1 MRNGKH
7 GPEPKA
13 PYLSENTMFSP
24 NPSAP
29 FPNQLETAKLS
40 PTVGAG
46 DSASP
51 CKLNKGLRDMR
62 LTQKSVEGLTSD
74 GRRRDVTVSGMP
86 GLIVRVARAH
96 GRDVRTWRYRYFRDG
111 RAQIAT
117 LGDFPAVSVSAA
129 RVLHAELIE
138 IARNGGDPRAHVEA
152 RALSRLPASARLA
165 STGPTVRDVVD
176 DFLRTTD
183 RKRPEQVR
191 ALLEANVLP
200 EIGDLAAADV
210 RKRDFLRIYD
220 VILARDS
227 KTVANR
233 VHALLKQVFAV
244 ALDHDLI
251 DVMPGFPRD
260 KPGGPEHPR
269 ERVLADDEI
278 ATLWRTLDAL
288 TPSGKR
294 GKGIT
299 RPLALALKIA
309 LVTAQRRG
317 EIATAKWADIVEID
331 TVDATGKRGRRK
343 AWHIPE
349 TKTDAAHTVPLS
361 PLALRLLDELR
372 EHAGTSPY
380 WLPNALNPA
389 ASADDRARTI
399 TAAAKRI
406 RADVGIDEWT
416 PHDLRRTARTGMAAL
431 GVPDAVAKRCL
442 NHADGD
448 RMARIYNR
456 HSYAAEMGDALDRW
470 AAHVE
475 KITV

>member
-1 MRNGKH
+1 
-7 GPEPKA
+7 
-13 PYLSENTMFSP
+13 
-24 NPSAP
+24 
-29 FPNQLETAKLS
+29 
-40 PTVGAG
+40 
-46 DSASP
+46 
-51 CKLNKGLRDMR
+51 MR
-62 LTQKSVEGLTSD
+62 LNQKAIEGLTSN
-74 GRRRDVTVSGMP
+74 GRRRDVSIRGTP
-86 GLIVRVARAH
+86 GLIMRVARAH
-96 GRDVRTWRYRYFRDG
+96 GRDSKTWRFRYFRDG
-111 RAQIAT
+111 RAQYAT

-129 RVLHAELIE
+129 RVLHAELIV

-152 RALSRLPASARLA
+152 RAAERLPASARPA
-165 STGPTVRDVVD
+165 STGPTVRDIVE
-176 DFLRTTD
+176 DFVRTSK
-183 RKRPEQVR
+183 RKNPEDAR

-200 EIGDLAAADV
+200 FIGDLPAADV

-220 VILARDS
+220 VILARGAR
-227 KTVANR
+227 VLANR

-251 DVMPGFPRD
+251 DALPGFPRD
-260 KPGGPEHPR
+260 KPGGVERPR
-269 ERVLADDEI
+269 ERVLSDDEI
-278 ATLWRTLDAL
+278 GTLWRTLDAL
-288 TPSGKR
+288 TPPGKR

-299 RPLALALKIA
+299 RPLALALKLD

-349 TKTDAAHTVPLS
+349 TKTDAAHTLPLS

-372 EHAGTSPY
+372 AYAGTSPY

-399 TAAAKRI
+399 TRAAKRI
-406 RADVGIDEWT
+406 RKAVGISDWT
-416 PHDLRRTARTGMAAL
+416 PHDLRRTARTGLAAL

-448 RMARIYNR
+448 RMSMIYNR
-456 HSYAAEMGDALDRW
+456 HGYAAEMADALDRW

-475 KITV
+475 AITK

>member
-1 MRNGKH
+1 
-7 GPEPKA
+7 
-13 PYLSENTMFSP
+13 
-24 NPSAP
+24 
-29 FPNQLETAKLS
+29 
-40 PTVGAG
+40 
-46 DSASP
+46 
-51 CKLNKGLRDMR
+51 MR
-62 LTQKSVEGLTSD
+62 LNQKAIEGLTSN
-74 GRRRDVTVSGMP
+74 GRRRDVTVAGMP

-111 RAQIAT
+111 RAQYAT
-117 LGDFPAVSVSAA
+117 IGGYPSLSVAAA

-152 RALSRLPASARLA
+152 RALSRLPATARPA
-165 STGPTVRDVVD
+165 STGPTVRDVVE

-183 RKRPEQVR
+183 RKRPEQAR

-220 VILARDS
+220 LILARDAPV
-227 KTVANR
+227 TANR

-251 DVMPGFPRD
+251 DAMPGFPRD
-260 KPGGPEHPR
+260 KPGGVERPR
-269 ERVLADDEI
+269 ERVLFDDEI
-278 ATLWRTLDAL
+278 AVLWRTLDAL

-294 GKGIT
+294 GLGIT

-331 TVDATGKRGRRK
+331 VVDATGKRGRRK

-349 TKTDAAHTVPLS
+349 TKTDAAHTLPLS
-361 PLALRLLDELR
+361 PLAMRLLDELR
-372 EHAGTSPY
+372 AYAGTSPY
-380 WLPNALNPA
+380 WLPNARNRT

-399 TAAAKRI
+399 TAAAQRI
-406 RADVGIDEWT
+406 RDVVGIGEWT

-431 GVPDAVAKRCL
+431 GVPDAVAERVL
-442 NHADGD
+442 NHAVGD
-448 RMARIYNR
+448 RMIAVYNR
-456 HSYAAEMGDALDRW
+456 HQYSAEMADALDRW

-475 KITV
+475 AITK

>member
-1 MRNGKH
+1 
-7 GPEPKA
+7 
-13 PYLSENTMFSP
+13 
-24 NPSAP
+24 
-29 FPNQLETAKLS
+29 
-40 PTVGAG
+40 
-46 DSASP
+46 
-51 CKLNKGLRDMR
+51 MR
-62 LTQKSVEGLTSD
+62 LTQKGLESLTSD

-86 GLIVRVARAH
+86 GLIVRVSRAH
-96 GRDVRTWRYRYFRDG
+96 GRDVRTWRFRYFRDG

-117 LGDFPAVSVSAA
+117 LGDFPAVSVAAA

-138 IARNGGDPRAHVEA
+138 IVRNGGDPRAHIEA
-152 RALSRLPASARLA
+152 RAAERLPASARPA
-165 STGPTVRDVVD
+165 STGPTVRDVVE

-183 RKRPEQVR
+183 RKRPEQAR

-200 EIGDLAAADV
+200 EIGDLSAADV

-220 VILARDS
+220 LILARGS

-251 DVMPGFPRD
+251 DAMPGFPRD
-260 KPGGPEHPR
+260 KPGGVERPR
-269 ERVLADDEI
+269 ERVLSDDEI
-278 ATLWRTLDAL
+278 VALWRTLDTL
-288 TPSGKR
+288 TPPGKR

-331 TVDATGKRGRRK
+331 TVDATGKRERRK

-349 TKTDAAHTVPLS
+349 TKTDAAHTLPLS
-361 PLALRLLDELR
+361 PLALRLFDELS
-372 EHAGTSPY
+372 EHAGASPY

-389 ASADDRARTI
+389 ASADDRAHTI
-399 TAAAKRI
+399 TAAAQRI
-406 RADVGIDEWT
+406 RADVAIGEWT

-431 GVPDAVAKRCL
+431 GVPDAVAERVL
-442 NHADGD
+442 NHAVGD
-448 RMARIYNR
+448 RMIAVYNR
-456 HSYAAEMGDALDRW
+456 HGYAAEMADALDRW
-470 AAHVE
+470 ATHLEA
-475 KITV
+475 ITK